1 MNLNHFIALLRSAT
15 TDEARRELYA
25 SLTSAQR
32 SQLAGLTFERA
43 SELAGLETRTDE
55 QTAEMALLVDAA
67 ETLANMARADQAAV
81 SRVQR
86 VAAAFVA
93 PPASDLPVSAN
104 GDIDMNSQATRAIVA
119 DLEGY
124 GLPDRQ
130 IERVGTAEYR
140 HEFMAWLRSC
150 ASNPYGETRA
160 LTATTIDGGGVVVPA
175 EFLAEVVQRR
185 AASKRVAGLVRR
197 YQTSRDELSV
207 PKFLG
212 GSSTAI
218 NDIVVQWPGAQG
230 AVSEDRALEQWGN
243 LQIRVHRGGFIIVAD
258 RAWLE
263 DAAFDM
269 DTWLVEQI
277 TDKYLATIEQMI
289 VSGDGNGKP
298 FGLTARTGTTTPAAN
313 LITAVNIGNPVS
325 ATGVMDIIGNLD
337 GQYAENASWLWRRSV
352 LYSQVMSL
360 RDTAGHF
367 LFGTMSSMDGG
378 ATMRVDSQLVGYP
391 VVQSD
396 FMAAAGA
403 GNKIAYFG
411 DFRQGYALVERIAL
425 QIEPYVDPAIQS
437 KDQRAWYV
445 RFRLGGDVTGDWALR
460 CGLNT

>member
-1 MNLNHFIALLRSAT
+1 MNLNHFMALLRSAT
-15 TDEARRELYA
+15 TDDARRDLYA

-32 SQLAGLTFERA
+32 SQLASVTFDRA
-43 SELAGLETRTDE
+43 SDLANLETRTEE
-55 QTAEMALLVDAA
+55 QTAEMALLAEAA
-67 ETLANMARADQAAV
+67 ETLANMALADQAAV

-86 VAAAFVA
+86 MAAAFVA
-93 PPASDLPVSAN
+93 PPVTDARS
-104 GDIDMNSQATRAIVA
+104 GDVDMNSSATRAIVA

-124 GLPDRQ
+124 GLGDRQ
-130 IERVGTAEYR
+130 IERVGSAEYR
-140 HEFMAWLRSC
+140 HEFMAWMRSC
-150 ASNPYGETRA
+150 AANPYGESRA
-160 LTATTIDGGGVVVPA
+160 LTSTTIDGGGVVVPA
-175 EFLAEVVQRR
+175 DFLAEVIERR

-212 GSSTAI
+212 GSATAI

-230 AVSEDRALEQWGN
+230 AASEDRSLEQWGN
-243 LQIRVHRGGFIIVAD
+243 LQIRVHRGGFVIVAD

-269 DTWLVEQI
+269 ESWVVEQI
-277 TDKYLATIEQMI
+277 TDKYMATIEQMI

-325 ATGVMDIIGNLD
+325 ATGLLDIIGNLD

-360 RDTAGHF
+360 RDSAGGF
-367 LFGTMSSMDGG
+367 LFGTMSAMDGG
-378 ATMRVDSQLVGYP
+378 ATMRVDSQLIGYP

-396 FMAAAGA
+396 HMAAAGA

-445 RFRLGGDVTGDWALR
+445 RFRLGGDVTGEWALR